1 MPEQARP
8 PVFGTDLMP
17 VRARDVHALRFRDN
31 SESTGRNV
39 KGEPLELPDLDELEN
54 LVTLATLWEQAE
66 SFQRREHRKHRRGRP
81 REHSVFEAF
90 FAMHAKAYYPSERCL
105 FVQLE
110 SPRVRRMLNA
120 ALRQAWPDHP
130 HRQLPAKPMSRC
142 QFRHFRQKHL
152 VDNDEEHQHLFSANE
167 RQAVKAAVH
176 MGMLRPRD
184 GSLAHPSSSRI
195 AYGDDSYIRSRIK
208 KPKTKG
214 DPKRRRDPDAR
225 PYSGNNRA
233 YAGSHGH
240 HITLVGIRN
249 SHRQERIPLHLSVRP
264 AHKKEADRFVETVEN
279 LRDEHPE
286 VRQGL
291 LGVAYDMAIKS
302 RAIDDLYDLGLLPI
316 GKVSLTNS
324 RKPASVVLHDETF
337 HCTNGTTHVM
347 DIRVLNTVPCVSFI
361 DGNGDLN
368 YQPLARLDTYR
379 RPNADG
385 TWRWYG
391 EFQIP
396 DHSWMGAL
404 AGATTTFRLDSIH
417 EERYGRARRRTL
429 ALRGIPE
436 SDPYYK
442 EAFGVREDAESTF
455 SSMKVPMLHRRA
467 RSITARRVNLDL
479 LAFQTKETITAL
491 IAHHERTGADVSQ
504 WFGQHSPLARDGPLL
519 LAA

>member
-31 SESTGRNV
+31 SGSTGRNV

-81 REHSVFEAF
+81 REHSMFEAF

-105 FVQLE
+105 FVQLA

-120 ALRQAWPDHP
+120 ALRQAWPDHS

-214 DPKRRRDPDAR
+214 DPKRWRDPDAR

-249 SHRQERIPLHLSVRP
+249 SHRQERIPLHISVRP
-264 AHKKEADRFVETVEN
+264 AHKKEADRFVEVVEN

-286 VRQGL
+286 VGQGL

-302 RAIDDLYDLGLLPI
+302 RAVDDLYDLGLLPI
-316 GKVSLTNS
+316 GKVSLTNR
-324 RKPASVVLHDETF
+324 RKPNRRAPDRPSEP
-337 HCTNGTTHVM
+337 
-347 DIRVLNTVPCVSFI
+347 RRQVPAPERHI
-361 DGNGDLN
+361 AG
-368 YQPLARLDTYR
+368 R
-379 RPNADG
+379 R
-385 TWRWYG
+385 
-391 EFQIP
+391 
-396 DHSWMGAL
+396 
-404 AGATTTFRLDSIH
+404 
-417 EERYGRARRRTL
+417 
-429 ALRGIPE
+429 IPE
-436 SDPYYK
+436 
-442 EAFGVREDAESTF
+442 
-455 SSMKVPMLHRRA
+455 
-467 RSITARRVNLDL
+467 
-479 LAFQTKETITAL
+479 
-491 IAHHERTGADVSQ
+491 
-504 WFGQHSPLARDGPLL
+504 
-519 LAA
+519 